1 MRVSVRS
8 RTIGSAESAR
18 ISVPPL
24 FVEAPDAAS
33 SGFRYVWRT
42 DLAATQPFWE
52 SQYLGRYSYG
62 FDLADSLYATGWFSK
77 LSSSFLTQRCAKLLV
92 LAGAESL
99 DKDLMIGQM
108 QGRFQIGVFQDVG
121 HCLQE
126 EAPQRLA
133 HLLLEFWR
141 RNEQGRDQR
150 KILKNVKKVGEV

>member
-1 MRVSVRS
+1 MTALRS
-8 RTIGSAESAR
+8 SPSDGS
-18 ISVPPL
+18 
-24 FVEAPDAAS
+24 
-33 SGFRYVWRT
+33 T
-42 DLAATQPFWE
+42 
-52 SQYLGRYSYG
+52 
-62 FDLADSLYATGWFSK
+62 TGWFSK

-126 EAPQRLA
+126 ETPQRLA

-150 KILKNVKKVGEV
+150 KILKNVKKVGQV